1 MNIKRLANI
10 ALSAMIVFS
19 AVFPVSAFATVDE
32 EKETATEEET
42 AAALES
48 GVEGMPS
55 TDEAAAQNESD
66 ELTTAD
72 MDEAYLQELE
82 ASFAAGRGIKLY
94 SISGDTRY
102 DTAAVSAKTAYP
114 DGVSSKTAI
123 VVSGEDNAWADSL
136 SASSLAGLIDCP
148 ILYVAYD
155 WVPNVTAD
163 TLRSFGIQN
172 ILLIG
177 GDGVVNTGVEESLKG
192 ICSNVTRI
200 CGSNRYQTQLAVYN
214 YGCEQGTWS
223 SNVIVSSG
231 SAFADALSASP
242 VAYAQKMPIFLVPS
256 GGGLTTEQTQALVD
270 SNVESFTILGGSS
283 AVSAFAEG
291 FLTAILA
298 KKSSTYDSSN
308 ISRLYGEN
316 RYTTSWEIARW
327 GVDTGYLTW
336 NYAGLASGEKAAD
349 ALAGCV
355 TQGKTRAPIM
365 LLTNDNLDMV
375 ENLSWCSPENTR
387 IFGGTAIVS
396 QLNRNYIAR
405 KLGYGLA
412 QIQGF
417 KVYVDAG
424 HGYNNTGNGGYDS
437 GACGCGYE
445 EADLTQE
452 QAQFVAAHLQSDG
465 IDVFLND
472 DGGPYKYRHAEAIAQ
487 GCNVIISIHF
497 NAGGGTGSMTL
508 LHSYNANEYS
518 WTVASIMQP
527 YLVAGTELTD
537 RGIVEQ
543 EVAILGGDL
552 PAVLLEVAFIDN
564 SYDMEKYQERK
575 WAVSD
580 QITYGIENL

>member
-1 MNIKRLANI
+1 MKLKRLANI

-19 AVFPVSAFATVDE
+19 AAFPASALATVDE
-32 EKETATEEET
+32 EKETATEEEA

-55 TDEAAAQNESD
+55 TEEAAAQNESD
-66 ELTTAD
+66 ALTTVD

-94 SISGDTRY
+94 SVSGYSRY

-114 DGVSSKTAI
+114 NGVSSKTAI
-123 VVSGEDNAWADSL
+123 VVSGGDNAWADSL
-136 SASSLAGLIDCP
+136 SASSLAGMVDCP

-155 WVPNVTAD
+155 WVPDVTAD
-163 TLRSFGIQN
+163 TLRSFGIEH

-177 GDGVVNTGVEESLKG
+177 GDGVINNDVESNLRG
-192 ICSNVTRI
+192 ICSNVERLS
-200 CGSNRYQTQLAVYN
+200 GSDRFQTQLAVYN
-214 YGCEQGTWS
+214 YGSSVGTWS
-223 SNVIVSSG
+223 NNVLVSS
-231 SAFADALSASP
+231 STSFADALAASP
-242 VAYAQKMPIFLVPS
+242 VAFSQKMPIFLAPS
-256 GGGLTTEQTQALVD
+256 GGSFTSEQVEALLN

-283 AVSAFAEG
+283 AVSPFAEG

-298 KKSSTYDSSN
+298 KKTSTYDTSS
-308 ISRLYGEN
+308 ITRLYGED
-316 RYTTSWEIARW
+316 RYASSWEIARW
-327 GVDTGYLTW
+327 GVDSGYLSW

-349 ALAGCV
+349 ALAGSV
-355 TQGKTRAPIM
+355 TQGKSRAPIM
-365 LLTNDNLDMV
+365 LLTNDNLSMV

-387 IFGGTAIVS
+387 IFGGTSIVS

-445 EADLTQE
+445 EADLTCE

-527 YLVAGTELTD
+527 YLVAGTELAD

-575 WAVSD
+575 WVISD